1 MEYLPP
7 QNGGYIYKVKI
18 YDPSKHTKFSVHQ
31 MHNVSQRFKSVTAL
45 RSALWHEFGDAV
57 PDEGEFNVGFFEGKQ
72 HAKKWLVTSQDLDAM
87 YAYFEGKPCLNLWCD
102 GKD

>member
-1 MEYLPP
+1 
-7 QNGGYIYKVKI
+7 
-18 YDPSKHTKFSVHQ
+18 

-102 GKD
+102 GEDQEEESDEKKVNCSEEAKTREQKK